1 MLQKFFP
8 STNETFN
15 YDEVD
20 IKTISNLNSFDDYKD
35 NDIIAILNN
44 QYPSNI
50 EEAIKNIF
58 YSTTDEGE
66 KSSENKNF
74 IFIVEKYNKKRGR
87 KSKGNKKRKEHDSS
101 APDNIMT
108 KIQIHFLTFIINLIN
123 DYIKYFLK
131 GKRIK
136 FYQFAYSE
144 KRKISKQYLY
154 ELKNLTIKDLLLKL
168 KISPKFKKCNE
179 DNNINNLKKLNKY
192 PWFENFV
199 EMNYLYLFYLYY
211 NNKLPLEMFIIG
223 DKKIILP
230 KKTKSFYYLLQKN
243 EQTEEDILKAVKD
256 FYIKDIKLKV

>member
-8 STNETFN
+8 SLNETFN

-35 NDIIAILNN
+35 NDIISIFNN

-131 GKRIK
+131 AKRIK
-136 FYQFAYSE
+136 FYQFAHSE
-144 KRKISKQYLY
+144 TRKISKQYLY

-211 NNKLPLEMFIIG
+211 NNKQPLEMFIIG
-223 DKKIILP
+223 DKNIILS

-243 EQTEEDILKAVKD
+243 KQTEEDILKAVED

>member
-8 STNETFN
+8 SLNETFN

-136 FYQFAYSE
+136 FYQFDHSE
-144 KRKISKQYLY
+144 KRKISKQYLS

-223 DKKIILP
+223 DKNIILS

-243 EQTEEDILKAVKD
+243 KQTEEDILKAVND